1 MRCMACGA
9 KMALM
14 NVVQDDTM
22 AVPGFEH
29 HTFMCSGCGD
39 VEQRLVFAEPGE
51 PGPSHAAPPM
61 PAKPA
66 EPLPSHAASPV
77 PVKPAEPLPLHAAP
91 PVPVKPAE
99 PLPLHAAPPI
109 SPVPAVRS
117 EPAPAAAPIPAPG
130 ILQRVFARLRGRQD
144 GGKTADA

>member
-9 KMALM
+9 EMALM
-14 NVVQDDTM
+14 NVVPDDTM
-22 AVPGFEH
+22 AVSGFEH

-39 VEQRLVFAEPGE
+39 VEQRLVFAKPGE
-51 PGPSHAAPPM
+51 PSPAPV

-66 EPLPSHAASPV
+66 DP
-77 PVKPAEPLPLHAAP
+77 
-91 PVPVKPAE
+91 

-109 SPVPAVRS
+109 SPVPGART
-117 EPAPAAAPIPAPG
+117 PAAAPIPPAG

-144 GGKTADA
+144 GGKTANA

>member
-9 KMALM
+9 EMALM

-22 AVPGFEH
+22 AVSGFEH

-39 VEQRLVFAEPGE
+39 VEQRLVFAKPG
-51 PGPSHAAPPM
+51 
-61 PAKPA
+61 
-66 EPLPSHAASPV
+66 EPLPSQAASPV
-77 PVKPAEPLPLHAAP
+77 PVKPAEPLPSQAAS
-91 PVPVKPAE
+91 PVPDKPAE

-109 SPVPAVRS
+109 SPAPGVRS

-130 ILQRVFARLRGRQD
+130 IRQRVFARLRGRQD
-144 GGKTADA
+144 GGKAADA

>member
-9 KMALM
+9 EMALM

-39 VEQRLVFAEPGE
+39 VEQRLVFAKPGE
-51 PGPSHAAPPM
+51 PLPSTEASPVV
-61 PAKPA
+61 AKPA
-66 EPLPSHAASPV
+66 EPLPVVA
-77 PVKPAEPLPLHAAP
+77 KPAEPLPVVA
-91 PVPVKPAE
+91 KPAE

-109 SPVPAVRS
+109 SPSPGVRS
-117 EPAPAAAPIPAPG
+117 EPTPAAAPIPAAPG

>member
-29 HTFMCSGCGD
+29 HTFLCSGCGD
-39 VEQRLVFAEPGE
+39 VEQRLVFAKPGE

-66 EPLPSHAASPV
+66 EPLPSHAA
-77 PVKPAEPLPLHAAP
+77 P
-91 PVPVKPAE
+91 PMPVKPAE

>member
-9 KMALM
+9 EMALM

-39 VEQRLVFAEPGE
+39 VEQRLVFAKPGE

-66 EPLPSHAASPV
+66 EPLPSHAA
-77 PVKPAEPLPLHAAP
+77 P
-91 PVPVKPAE
+91 PMPVKPAE

-130 ILQRVFARLRGRQD
+130 ILQRVFARLRGRQN